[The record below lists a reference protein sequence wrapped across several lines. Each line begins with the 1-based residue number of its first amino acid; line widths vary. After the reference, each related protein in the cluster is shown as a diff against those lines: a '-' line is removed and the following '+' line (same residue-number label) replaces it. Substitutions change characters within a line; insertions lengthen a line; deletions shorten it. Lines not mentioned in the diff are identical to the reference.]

1 MNTDGKVD
9 WIHGKVDWILPR
21 TIPYYKVLLLQY
33 YSVLQS
39 ATRVR
44 LQYYSVLQS
53 TTPHYKVLQIAT
65 PVPLQSTTPHYKL
78 LVHCTTKYYS
88 MNSIPQS
95 TAKYFPSTTLYY
107 TALLQHHSAVQ
118 TVTPYY
124 SSTAKYYF
132 VLQSIRYTVLQKYDK
147 VLLQY

>member
-1 MNTDGKVD
+1 MTCTGESEGEGFQVNTDGKVD

-33 YSVLQS
+33 YKVLQS
-39 ATRVR
+39 TTKYYKVL

-88 MNSIPQS
+88 MLQS
-95 TAKYFPSTTLYY
+95 TTPV
-107 TALLQHHSAVQ
+107 LLF
-118 TVTPYY
+118 
-124 SSTAKYYF
+124 TAK
-132 VLQSIRYTVLQKYDK
+132 
-147 VLLQY
+147 